1 MKKLIGVLAIAS
13 VFSFVLM
20 GCTPPAEGDTAPPP
34 AGKGEAPKTESQ
46 TKDAPKT
53 ETPSTDAKTAPPKT
67 TG

>member
-20 GCTPPAEGDTAPPP
+20 GCTPPTEGDTAPAPKTDAP
-34 AGKGEAPKTESQ
+34 KTDASKTEAPKTESE
-46 TKDAPKT
+46 TKPT
-53 ETPSTDAKTAPPKT
+53 TT

>member
-20 GCTPPAEGDTAPPP
+20 GCTPPVEGDTAPPP
-34 AGKGEAPKTESQ
+34 AGKDAPKTDTSKEAPKTDIQ
-46 TKDAPKT
+46 TP
-53 ETPSTDAKTAPPKT
+53 TAPT